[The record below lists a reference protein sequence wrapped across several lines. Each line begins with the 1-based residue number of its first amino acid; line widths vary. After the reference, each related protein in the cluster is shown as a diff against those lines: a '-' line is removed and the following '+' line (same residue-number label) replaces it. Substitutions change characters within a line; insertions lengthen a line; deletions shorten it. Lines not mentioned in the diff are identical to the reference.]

1 MPPLLVPL
9 LGLIAGI
16 AASPWLDAAPVW
28 TVLPLAALVAAARP
42 RLVFITVFLVGV
54 GVRSHHEARPPYI
67 VDDGLPVRV
76 EAVLDRA
83 PEFRAS
89 GYYLTVRVVRVNDAP
104 LRGRARLVYF
114 PPEDHP
120 QLVRLFEQ
128 LELGSGDRIA
138 LLVRLRRPTVYRNP
152 GGFDYRRFLQRQ
164 QIYWTGSIRSPRLVT
179 VVSRGWHGG
188 DRVRQWA
195 SDRIERRLGED
206 ETLRALA
213 LGMVLGHRRRLP
225 DAAERQFEAAGLIHL
240 LVVSGFNLAVVAA
253 AAFWLGRRI
262 RFGRRQ
268 RSLALIFAL
277 GVVLVYAFL
286 VEGDAPVAR
295 ATTMAVIL
303 IAGTLL
309 DRGYD
314 IGNALCAA
322 AILILAAAPLAL
334 LETGFQLTFMAVL
347 AILFLAVP
355 WIRWRLG
362 DRIASLRHLDN
373 SALDMRLPVDAV
385 DWRVSRRLKRELS
398 GRPLWIGALP
408 RRLFVLLA
416 EIAIVTAA
424 VQLALLPWTVESY
437 HRLSPVSIP
446 LNMVGAIVA
455 GIVTPL
461 GLVLILVPDFAAAPV
476 AAIVEAALRVFV
488 VAVERGLEL
497 PGATFRVPS
506 PPAAIWWAF
515 GVLLGAAAW
524 AARRRSG
531 LGLAGSVSSIMVLVV
546 LAGWADFSPPP
557 PEHAALTFVD
567 VGQGDAILVELP
579 DGRRFM
585 VDGGGVATGAY
596 RSLEGEG
603 GFSIGADVLSPF
615 LFSQGIR
622 TLDAVALTHAHHDH
636 MDGLFDLIENF
647 DVGELWVG
655 RNPAVPRYLELL
667 DHAATHRVP
676 VRRLVA
682 GARAG
687 PFRVLNPPGAGAPSI
702 RVANDDSLVLLLDT
716 EYGDALLTG
725 DLESDLTAAP
735 RHVSLLKVPHHGS
748 ANARLRTSARLR
760 VVSVGANN
768 TFGHP
773 HPSTMPALRTDV
785 LGAIRVELGPDGP
798 AVTSPLR

>member
-16 AASPWLDAAPVW
+16 TASPWLDAAPVW
-28 TVLPLAALVAAARP
+28 TLLSLAAVVAAARP
-42 RLVFITVFLVGV
+42 RLAFIPVFLVGV
-54 GVRSHHEARPPYI
+54 GVRSHQEARPPYI

-83 PEFRAS
+83 PEFRAP

-104 LRGRARLVYF
+104 VLGGARLVYF
-114 PPEDHP
+114 PPEDQP

-164 QIYWTGSIRSPRLVT
+164 GIYWTGSIRSPRLIT

-188 DRVRQWA
+188 DRIRQWA

-355 WIRWRLG
+355 LIRWKLG
-362 DRIASLRHLDN
+362 DRIASLRHLD
-373 SALDMRLPVDAV
+373 SPALDRRLPVEAV
-385 DWRVSRRLKRELS
+385 DWRVSKRLEAELS
-398 GRPLWIGALP
+398 GRPLWLGVLP
-408 RRLFVLLA
+408 RRLLVLLA
-416 EIAIVTAA
+416 ETAIVTAS
-424 VQLALLPWTVESY
+424 VQLSLLPWTVESY

-446 LNMVGAIVA
+446 LNMIGAIVA

-461 GLVLILVPDFAAAPV
+461 GLVMILVPDFAAAPI

-506 PPAAIWWAF
+506 PPAALWWAF
-515 GVLLGAAAW
+515 GVLLGVAAW
-524 AARRRSG
+524 AARRRSR
-531 LGLAGSVSSIMVLVV
+531 LGLAGGVSCIMVLVV

-557 PEHAALTFVD
+557 PGHAALTFVD

-579 DGRRFM
+579 DNRRFM

-596 RSLEGEG
+596 RSLQGE
-603 GFSIGADVLSPF
+603 ADVLTPF
-615 LFSQGIR
+615 LFSRGIR
-622 TLDAVALTHAHHDH
+622 TLDAVVLTHAHHDH

-667 DHAATHRVP
+667 DHASSHRVTI
-676 VRRLVA
+676 RRLRA

-687 PFRVLNPPGAGAPSI
+687 PFRVLNPPAADTPPI

-716 EYGDALLTG
+716 EYGSALLTG
-725 DLESDLTAAP
+725 DLESDLPAAP
-735 RHVSLLKVPHHGS
+735 QRVSLLKVPHHGS
-748 ANARLRTSARLR
+748 ANARLTTSAHLR
-760 VVSVGANN
+760 VISVGANN
-768 TFGHP
+768 AFGHP
-773 HPSTMPALRTDV
+773 HPSTLPALRTDV
-785 LGAIRVELGPDGP
+785 LGAIRVELRPDGP
-798 AVTSPLR
+798 AVVSPVR